1 MWYTEN
7 LTNPFGGYYP
17 DKWIVNRLPLLGS
30 INSLL
35 KKHKRAVT
43 KSKTSL
49 VPFDSTVLDEVN
61 AMQTELKNF
70 NQKIGFL
77 TPYNEFKI
85 SQEGRYR
92 IWKEMWLLAY
102 LGRTLEYKLAN

>member
-1 MWYTEN
+1 
-7 LTNPFGGYYP
+7 
-17 DKWIVNRLPLLGS
+17 
-30 INSLL
+30 
-35 KKHKRAVT
+35 
-43 KSKTSL
+43 
-49 VPFDSTVLDEVN
+49 
-61 AMQTELKNF
+61 MQTELKNF